1 MKRSEI
7 KDAHENSVLES
18 FVKHSADSGQI
29 IKIIEKPEPPDAIV
43 TIHGSKTWIEITDAF
58 FSPELAESITTHVAD
73 DKIHKPVPKE
83 KRKGIDPDEN
93 FSDILVSVINKKF
106 NKRSI
111 GKVYRKYGSGILL
124 VGIINPFSDA
134 RELVNTE
141 KQKILDAIK
150 LKEPSFNEIYLYG
163 VHDHVFYQLL

>member
-7 KDAHENSVLES
+7 KDVHENSVLES
-18 FVKHSADSGQI
+18 FVSHSAGLGKITEI
-29 IKIIEKPEPPDAIV
+29 IDKPEPPDALV
-43 TIHGSKTWIEITDAF
+43 TINGNKTWVEITDAF
-58 FSPELAESITTHVAD
+58 LSCDLAKSITTYVAD
-73 DKIHKPVPKE
+73 DQTHKPVPRE
-83 KRKGIDPDEN
+83 KRKCIDPDKN
-93 FSDILVSVINKKF
+93 FSDIFESVILKKF

-111 GKVYRKYGSGILL
+111 GKVYRQYGGGILL

-141 KQKILDAIK
+141 KKKILDAIK
-150 LKEPSFNEIYLYG
+150 LKEPRFDEIYLYG